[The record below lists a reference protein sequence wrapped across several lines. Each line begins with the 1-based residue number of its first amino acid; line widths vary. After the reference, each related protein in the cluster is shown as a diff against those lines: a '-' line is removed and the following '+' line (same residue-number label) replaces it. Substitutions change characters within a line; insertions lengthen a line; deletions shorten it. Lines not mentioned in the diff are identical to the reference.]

1 MSENITTELQFFLYA
16 LYWGVILSVIYDGL
30 RIFRKV
36 FSHKELA
43 IAVEDLC
50 YWVFATFFFFWWLYQ
65 IGDGSMRP
73 FALLAIALAM
83 ILYRCTISHFLV
95 EKISFVLIKIKCLI
109 RKINRFLYKPV
120 GIAWEKQKRRN
131 SRIKKKLK
139 NLIYITK
146 KRLTYL
152 CKLLTITL
160 CKR

>member
-43 IAVEDLC
+43 IA
-50 YWVFATFFFFWWLYQ
+50 
-65 IGDGSMRP
+65 
-73 FALLAIALAM
+73 LAM

-109 RKINRFLYKPV
+109 RKIIRFLYKPV